1 MNFEPEPV
9 AANLLAA
16 NSFLA
21 AHFVTD
27 LQIHASSRTG
37 CFGTDLDNGD
47 RQTTRHLVER
57 GGDRCLCLESEKCS
71 FCWSSAD
78 SPGRCSSRP
87 PIAAGRSCSRAASKW
102 PTTAGRPS

>member
-47 RQTTRHLVER
+47 RKPLGTSLNAEAIDACAWNRR
-57 GGDRCLCLESEKCS
+57 
-71 FCWSSAD
+71 SAP
-78 SPGRCSSRP
+78 SVGRRRIRRADARRAHPSRRAP
-87 PIAAGRSCSRAASKW
+87 PARAPRRS
-102 PTTAGRPS
+102 GLRPL